1 MLRGGSERAYA
12 ASATLLAMQHAIER
26 AVSELTRCPAL
37 RGRSLHA
44 VWIFGSH
51 ARGEAGPGSDLDL
64 GVLCDPPLG
73 LEVAVLIDQLS
84 RAIGGEVD
92 VIDLATTSATLAW
105 EILTSGKLVLEAD
118 ERAVEEFLRK
128 TRYAADDEMQRN
140 RMIVL
145 AQAPRIGTAGS

>member
-1 MLRGGSERAYA
+1 
-12 ASATLLAMQHAIER
+12 MQLQIDR
-26 AVSELTRCPAL
+26 AVSELTRCPVL

-51 ARGEAGPGSDLDL
+51 ARGAAGPGSDIDL

-73 LEVAVLIDQLS
+73 LEIAVLIDRLG

-92 VIDLATTSATLAW
+92 VIDLTTTSATLAW
-105 EILTSGKLVLEAD
+105 EILTSGKLVLESD
-118 ERAVEEFLRK
+118 ERAVEEFLRR
-128 TRYAADDEMQRN
+128 TRYAAEDEAQRN

-145 AQAPRIGTAGS
+145 AQAPRIGATGS